1 MYNISKKLLKKL
13 KSLFT
18 VHEPFIGFVDE
29 LSDSY
34 AYGWVCN
41 QDFPNQRLICEA
53 ILQKT
58 NEILVSS
65 VADKLHY
72 ETIKEIGDG
81 SCYYAFYMKFPRVLS
96 VKEHEN
102 VVIRVKNSNYKI
114 PFASNIRLEFQPFVH
129 MAMDI
134 VNNCNLRCPF
144 CLYDYTSTNKTYFM
158 SEEVIESALRFLPY
172 IRNSE
177 FWFSCLHEPTLH
189 PKLMDYIEKVPEIY
203 RNKIFFTTNLAKRM
217 SDHFFNWLVNS
228 GIDHINISLESFDSV
243 IYEQLRKGAKQHIF
257 LENMEKLKKAVLTSV
272 HPIRIQFIIMA
283 YQSNLKE
290 LPDLFNR
297 LVNDYNASK
306 VEIRN
311 TFDTPYLSKDFKERE
326 FLNDSDWVNLRR
338 LCKTLPNN
346 DKLFFLQ
353 DLQVEEADQRKISV
367 NRFVGQFMLRLSWDG
382 RLKVFVEAYSNIQ
395 GKKVERNISETNIK
409 DIVNIHDFYD
419 QLIEI
424 SNNMIIKN

>member
-1 MYNISKKLLKKL
+1 
-13 KSLFT
+13 
-18 VHEPFIGFVDE
+18 
-29 LSDSY
+29 
-34 AYGWVCN
+34 
-41 QDFPNQRLICEA
+41 
-53 ILQKT
+53 
-58 NEILVSS
+58 
-65 VADKLHY
+65 
-72 ETIKEIGDG
+72 
-81 SCYYAFYMKFPRVLS
+81 
-96 VKEHEN
+96 
-102 VVIRVKNSNYKI
+102 
-114 PFASNIRLEFQPFVH
+114 
-129 MAMDI
+129 
-134 VNNCNLRCPF
+134 
-144 CLYDYTSTNKTYFM
+144 
-158 SEEVIESALRFLPY
+158 
-172 IRNSE
+172 
-177 FWFSCLHEPTLH
+177 
-189 PKLMDYIEKVPEIY
+189 
-203 RNKIFFTTNLAKRM
+203 M
-217 SDHFFNWLVNS
+217 SDQFFYWLVNS

-283 YQSNLKE
+283 YQSNVKE

-311 TFDTPYLSKDFKERE
+311 TFDTPYLSKNFKERE

-353 DLQVEEADQRKISV
+353 DLQVEETNQRKISV

-382 RLKVFVEAYSNIQ
+382 RLKVFAEAYSNIQ
-395 GKKVERNISETNIK
+395 GKKVERNIFETNIK